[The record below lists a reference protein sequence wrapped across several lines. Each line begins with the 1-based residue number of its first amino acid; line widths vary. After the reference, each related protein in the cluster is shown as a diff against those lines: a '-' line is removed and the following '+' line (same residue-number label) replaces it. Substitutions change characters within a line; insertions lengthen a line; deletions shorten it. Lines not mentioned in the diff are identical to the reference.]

1 MARVAIYSRIDP
13 LPYDWL
19 WRFLSTVNDE
29 VHRGWASAL
38 CIELDSLNE
47 DAAKDLRDRGM
58 NRYWS
63 ERIARVPVPLSQDKL
78 EEMVYWT
85 TELNPVF
92 RDAVDQICIYQEK
105 SSGT

>member
-1 MARVAIYSRIDP
+1 M
-13 LPYDWL
+13 
-19 WRFLSTVNDE
+19 
-29 VHRGWASAL
+29 
-38 CIELDSLNE
+38 
-47 DAAKDLRDRGM
+47 
-58 NRYWS
+58 
-63 ERIARVPVPLSQDKL
+63 PLSQDEL